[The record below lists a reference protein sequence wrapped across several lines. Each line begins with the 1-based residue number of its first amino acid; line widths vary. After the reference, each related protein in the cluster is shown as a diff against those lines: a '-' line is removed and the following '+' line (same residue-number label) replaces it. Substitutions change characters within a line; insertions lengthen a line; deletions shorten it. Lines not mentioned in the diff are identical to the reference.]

1 MRYISLVG
9 IQAHM
14 RRATAITLHAPT
26 GHGWFDDRR
35 GERRLWRCWFDATA
49 THFQR
54 PGQKIPRI
62 FVWDVQPKFIQHIQ
76 KPLKETDSDWFVNNG
91 YGCIWFGYRML

>member
-9 IQAHM
+9 IQSHM
-14 RRATAITLHAPT
+14 RQSTAITLRAPT

-62 FVWDVQPKFIQHIQ
+62 FFWEVQPKLIQHIQ
-76 KPLKETDSDWFVNNG
+76 KKWLVNNG
-91 YGCIWFGYRML
+91 IWMYMVWL